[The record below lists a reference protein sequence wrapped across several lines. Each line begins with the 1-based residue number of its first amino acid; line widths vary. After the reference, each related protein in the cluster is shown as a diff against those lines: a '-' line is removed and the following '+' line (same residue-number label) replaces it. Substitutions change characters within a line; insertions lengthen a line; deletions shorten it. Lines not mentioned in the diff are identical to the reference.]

1 MDERIRDEILSKRP
15 ELPRLLFVVLLLL
28 IGLGIVTFVFRVM
41 GPNAKEAWQIY
52 LVNFIF
58 WTGVA
63 FAGIVFSCALR
74 MTSGRWGRPL
84 LRISEGLG
92 SFVPVSFILLLILLF
107 IGKDHVLPY
116 ATVHYHHPKDIW
128 LNMSF
133 VAARNVIGFLLLS
146 TLGLIYLYYSLRQD
160 LGGLGDRVSGICGW
174 IASGWKDEEDRR
186 ECWNKLSKLAPAIA
200 ITYAAVLSL
209 IAWDFM
215 MSLDPEW
222 FSTLF
227 GPYYFI
233 ASLLAAMAATI
244 ILSAFVRKYLH
255 LQDYITQ
262 FQYYDIGKLFLGFSM
277 FWVYLMFSQYLAI
290 WYANMP
296 EETGFVIARTRVEPF
311 RTLSWVVL
319 SCCFFFPFIS
329 LIPRTNKVV
338 APILVSIVSV
348 SFIGLWLEKFLL
360 VTPSFTNEINLGLT
374 QILITVGFL
383 ASFILTFLLFI
394 RTFPIIPVGDPLF
407 SGKAGSHQS
416 GGH

>member
-1 MDERIRDEILSKRP
+1 MDERVREEILSKRP
-15 ELPRLLFVVLLLL
+15 ELPKLLLLVLLLL
-28 IGLGIVTFVFRVM
+28 VGIGILTFVSRVM

-63 FAGIVFSCALR
+63 QAGVIFSCALR
-74 MTSGRWGRPL
+74 LTSGRWGRPL

-92 SFVPVSFILLLILLF
+92 SFVPVSFILLMILLF
-107 IGKDHVLPY
+107 VGKDYVLPY
-116 ATVHYHHPKDIW
+116 ATEHYHHPKDVW

-133 VAARNVIGFLLLS
+133 VAGRNIIGFLLLF
-146 TLGLIYLYYSLRQD
+146 TLSFIYLYYSLRQD
-160 LGGLGDRVSGICGW
+160 LGGIGNKVSGICGW
-174 IASGWKDEEDRR
+174 IASGWKGEEERK
-186 ECWNKLSKLAPAIA
+186 ECWNKLIKLAPAVA
-200 ITYAAVLSL
+200 IIYAVVLSV

-215 MSLDPEW
+215 MSLDHNW

-233 ASLLAAMAATI
+233 ASLLAAMGATI
-244 ILSAFVRKYLH
+244 ILSTFVRKHLH

-262 FQYYDIGKLFLGFSM
+262 FQYYDIGKLFLAFSM
-277 FWVYLMFSQYLAI
+277 FWVYLMFSQFLAI

-296 EETGFVIARTRVEPF
+296 EETGFVIARVRVEPF
-311 RTLSWVVL
+311 KTLSWVVL

-338 APILVSIVSV
+338 APILVSIASV
-348 SFIGLWLEKFLL
+348 SFIGLWLEKFVL
-360 VTPSFTNEINLGLT
+360 VMPSFSPEISFGLT
-374 QILITVGFL
+374 QILITLGFV
-383 ASFILTFLLFI
+383 AAFILTFLLFI

-407 SGKAGSHQS
+407 SGKADSHHS